1 MRGEGKGYV
10 GGGSR
15 TCEVGTGWLVSFSE
29 GARVAVGWRQ
39 GWKRARSGFG
49 LSGAPHPRP
58 LPTEG
63 EGRRPVPAFP
73 DDLAWQGLTLPPGVP
88 LMSPLA
94 TLSNA
99 RPALAAFAA
108 MGVLW
113 GTFAAVLPDLKAM
126 LGVDEAQ
133 LGLLIF
139 CTPIAAITAM
149 LLAPAFG
156 AALGRAALPLAVF
169 LMAVAFALPGQASA
183 LWLFPLAMAC
193 AGAATGLTD
202 VLMNARVSAMETARG
217 APLMNLTH
225 AVYSFGYAGGAI
237 LTGVMRGAGWGPGT
251 VMAVMAGVGLLC
263 AALTIEADGRIE
275 GLRKPR
281 DGTALPL
288 GWVPVIG
295 GGIVLIAFM
304 TENAAENWSAL
315 HIEKTLGGTPA
326 QGALGPAALALTM
339 GFARLGG
346 QWLAGRVSPFLL
358 LRVGAVVAAIGA
370 LIASQAS
377 APGGAYLGFIVMG
390 VGASVLAPTAFSLV
404 GQLSRPEARARAVAR
419 ATLLG
424 YFGYFFGPPVLGVI
438 AGTFGLRMAFVFAA
452 CLVSAVFLLA
462 PLLARHSA
470 PNPDDPENPAIVK
483 T

>member
-1 MRGEGKGYV
+1 
-10 GGGSR
+10 
-15 TCEVGTGWLVSFSE
+15 
-29 GARVAVGWRQ
+29 
-39 GWKRARSGFG
+39 
-49 LSGAPHPRP
+49 
-58 LPTEG
+58 
-63 EGRRPVPAFP
+63 
-73 DDLAWQGLTLPPGVP
+73 
-88 LMSPLA
+88 MSALA
-94 TLSNA
+94 TLAHS
-99 RPALAAFAA
+99 RPALAAFGA

-139 CTPIAAITAM
+139 FTPIAAITAM
-149 LLAPAFG
+149 LMAPAFG

-169 LMAVAFALPGQASA
+169 LMAVAFALPGQVPAV
-183 LWLFPLAMAC
+183 WLFPLAMAC

-202 VLMNARVSAMETARG
+202 VLMNARVAAMETQRG
-217 APLMNLTH
+217 IHLMNLAH

-237 LTGVMRGAGWGPGT
+237 LTGVMRGAGWGPASVMGT
-251 VMAVMAGVGLLC
+251 MACLGLAC

-288 GWVPVIG
+288 GLVPVIG

-315 HIEKTLGGTPA
+315 HIEKTLGGSPTE
-326 QGALGPAALALTM
+326 GAFGPAALALTM

-346 QWLAGRVSPFLL
+346 QWLSGRVNPFAL
-358 LRVGAVVAAIGA
+358 LRAGAVIAAIGA
-370 LIASQAS
+370 LIAAQAS
-377 APGGAYLGFIVMG
+377 GPGMAYVGFIVMG
-390 VGASVLAPTAFSLV
+390 IGASVLAPTAFSLV
-404 GQLSRPEARARAVAR
+404 GTLSAPEARARAVAR

-424 YFGYFFGPPVLGVI
+424 YFGYFFGPPLLGLI

-452 CLVSAVFLLA
+452 CLLATIFLLA
-462 PLLARHSA
+462 PILARQR
-470 PNPDDPENPAIVK
+470 